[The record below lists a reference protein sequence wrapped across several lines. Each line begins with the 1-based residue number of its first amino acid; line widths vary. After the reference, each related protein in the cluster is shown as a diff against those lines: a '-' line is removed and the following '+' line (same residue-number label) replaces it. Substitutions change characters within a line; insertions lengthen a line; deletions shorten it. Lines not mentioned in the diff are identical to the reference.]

1 MEIKLLIAGILTG
14 ILVSVPVG
22 PMGIFVVR
30 KTVNQGWWAGFRS
43 GLGLTTADVIFATIA
58 TIGLSVVIAFIRE
71 KELMFKLIGGVVVL
85 LLGINIFLTSP
96 RKLFRNRRRQR
107 NQDFF
112 RDYLSVVML
121 TLSNPLSILL
131 YISIFATVKISGQ
144 SGFFSGPVLL
154 VLGVGTGSAGSWLIL
169 TMVLSHFRRKLR
181 FQNVFWFNK
190 FAGAL
195 IMVFGLVV
203 LGSPLLGI

>member
-96 RKLFRNRRRQR
+96 RTLFRNRRHKR
-107 NQDFF
+107 NQGFF

-121 TLSNPLSILL
+121 IAGSRSWSRFGRILADIDHGVVTLPQKTQVSEC
-131 YISIFATVKISGQ
+131 
-144 SGFFSGPVLL
+144 LL
-154 VLGVGTGSAGSWLIL
+154 V
-169 TMVLSHFRRKLR
+169 
-181 FQNVFWFNK
+181 Q
-190 FAGAL
+190 
-195 IMVFGLVV
+195 
-203 LGSPLLGI
+203 